1 MNFNCSHA
9 LANNLWIPCPKYLPD
24 LSCPTINEQLI
35 PRTVNRTLF
44 GKIQVFFPEY
54 DYETREEL
62 FWWQLLARNDKRA
75 DSQAVL
81 LRLQKCLVINP
92 LGIAPF
98 WHCRSIIIH
107 MCILCNENNKFII
120 SCFVSCV
127 VHLLQSRPDHHL
139 LGSSVS
145 WWSSD
150 FQFCLYFISIS
161 SIVFW
166 LVL

>member
-1 MNFNCSHA
+1 MNSLF
-9 LANNLWIPCPKYLPD
+9 P
-24 LSCPTINEQLI
+24 EQL
-35 PRTVNRTLF
+35 TAHFLVKSKF
-44 GKIQVFFPEY
+44 FFPEY